1 MPGFCISNFEQ
12 TCSLKNVYQEKC
24 ISESMYINGYNVAR
38 NTLKKFEED
47 KIFYQNDEYVIIT
60 EGVILNRKNLMDQCG
75 ERAFINT
82 IIKMVAE
89 YGVEFFEKFRGS
101 FCGALYDK
109 RKDTWYVYTNHI
121 GDKPLFYYCD
131 NGKFAVGAQV
141 NYVLDT
147 IRLNGKVLSLDEK
160 AVYDMLTFA
169 FMEKDSTYAR
179 EIKRLQAGH
188 YLEIK
193 SGKVS
198 VKKYFE
204 FDRKAF
210 DLNGISESELI
221 DLVDEKFRNAVG
233 LEFDKDCEYGYEF
246 YSDLSGG
253 LDSRMTMWIGA
264 EMGYLPMTHLT
275 YCQANYKDEL
285 IAKEIADYWDNEIV
299 VKSLNDARFLLD
311 IDKIVHMNAG
321 LSLYSGITGGM
332 RLLEMLDSQKMGLE
346 HTGQLGDVVLGSFY
360 KKREQI
366 GEWNLTGMYSERIK
380 DKIDTA
386 YKKSFC
392 DNEMY
397 LLYTRGF
404 QGATCTHLIRQ
415 NYTEVG
421 SPFIDVDFLQ
431 LCCSIPPEF
440 RIGHNLYIKWIL
452 NKYPGAAKFEWEKTG
467 CRINANKMELFME
480 KVKRGGMYKLRYMLR
495 IPQKISSN
503 GMNPMD
509 FWYATKTYLKSYMD
523 DYLIKNLE
531 HEILDSEMKKLIS
544 DYYTKGST
552 IEKTQALTVLGAIN
566 FYFGK

>member
-1 MPGFCISNFEQ
+1 MPGFCISNFER

-82 IIKMVAE
+82 IIKMVAK
-89 YGVEFFEKFRGS
+89 YGVEFFKKFRGS

-109 RKDTWYVYTNHI
+109 RKDIWYVYTNHI
-121 GDKPLFYYCD
+121 GDKPLFYYSD

-147 IRLNGKVLSLDEK
+147 VRLNGKGLSLDEK

-188 YLEIK
+188 YLVIK

-204 FDRKAF
+204 FNRKYF
-210 DLNGISESELI
+210 DLSGINESEMI
-221 DLVDEKFRNAVG
+221 DLVDEKFRNAVE

-253 LDSRMTMWIGA
+253 LDSRMTMWVGA

-311 IDKIVHMNAG
+311 IDKIVSMNGG

-332 RLLEMLDSQKMGLE
+332 RFLEMLDSQRMGLE
-346 HTGQLGDVVLGSFY
+346 HTGQLGDAVLGSFY

-366 GEWNLTGMYSERIK
+366 GKWYLTGMYSERIK
-380 DKIDTA
+380 DKIDTI

-404 QGATCTHLIRQ
+404 QGAVCTHLIRQ

-452 NKYPGAAKFEWEKTG
+452 NKYPAAAKFEWEKTG
-467 CRINANKMELFME
+467 CRINANRMELFVE
-480 KVKRGGMYKLRYMLR
+480 KVRRGGMYKLRNMLS
-495 IPQKISSN
+495 IPQKISST

-509 FWYATKTYLKSYMD
+509 FWYATKVYLKDYMD
-523 DYLIKNLE
+523 NYLIENLG
-531 HEILDSEMKKLIS
+531 HKALNKDMKKLIS
-544 DYYTKGST
+544 DYYTSGT
-552 IEKTQALTVLGAIN
+552 TLEKTQALTVLGAIKY
-566 FYFGK
+566 YFV